1 MISTPE
7 TEAARRLGAP
17 NTPTVR
23 EILIWPERIL
33 TQVCPPVEVFDEGL
47 RQLLADMAETMLAA
61 RGAGMAAP
69 QVGALVRAVVILVRT
84 KGGKEV
90 LKLVNPRIVERR
102 GDVLRREGC
111 LSLPGFFEMFRRSE
125 WVKVEAQDENGA
137 RVEIEGDGVLGHAL
151 QHELDHLDGKVFVEQ
166 LSPLKRERARAS
178 FRKAKARG
186 MKYRS
191 GIPPN

>member
-1 MISTPE
+1 MIGTLE
-7 TEAARRLGAP
+7 TDAAKRLGAP

-23 EILIWPERIL
+23 EILIWPEPIL
-33 TQVCPPVEVFDEGL
+33 SQVCPPVEVFDEQL

-69 QVGALVRAVVILVRT
+69 QVGVLVRAVVILVRSR
-84 KGGKEV
+84 GEKEV
-90 LKLVNPRIVERR
+90 LKLVNPRIVDRR